1 MTDVVSLVDENGN
14 EQAYEIIY
22 GIQIEDNKYVAI
34 IPYYESEDAILNDEG
49 EVVVLINEYSASAS
63 EILVAALKENDK
75 AKVVG
80 KTSYGKGVIQSVL
93 ELNDGSVLKLTVSE
107 YFTPKENKINKIG
120 IEPDYDVELDIEN
133 DIDTQLNKAIEILK

>member
-14 EQAYEIIY
+14 EQAYEIID

-63 EILVAALKENDK
+63 EILVAALKENNK

-80 KTSYGKGVIQSVL
+80 KTSYGKTLMKSQRATNLHS
-93 ELNDGSVLKLTVSE
+93 
-107 YFTPKENKINKIG
+107 
-120 IEPDYDVELDIEN
+120 
-133 DIDTQLNKAIEILK
+133 